1 MFSKPLLGTD
11 KKKTKLSWF
20 EYIWFSCIIQGWY
33 DCWYAFKN
41 WADLMG
47 NNYQDYALLAS
58 DDPLEQCILYFWD
71 SLEDDIYPKEF
82 LESLMQMADDV
93 ETGKEKL
100 IPMDEDFMNRLKD
113 LTKDVELDED
123 GAAKSGRGI

>member
-1 MFSKPLLGTD
+1 MIFSRALLGTD

-20 EYIWFSCIIQGWY
+20 EYILFSCIQQGWM
-33 DCWYAFKN
+33 DCWYSFQN

-47 NNYQDYALLAS
+47 NNYSEYALLVS

-82 LESLMQMADDV
+82 LESLMQMVDDV
-93 ETGKEKL
+93 DTGKVKTY
-100 IPMDEDFMNRLKD
+100 PMEDVMSELKELLGEEDEQ
-113 LTKDVELDED
+113 T
-123 GAAKSGRGI
+123 

>member
-1 MFSKPLLGTD
+1 MIFSRALLGTD

-20 EYIWFSCIIQGWY
+20 EYILFSCIQQGWM
-33 DCWYAFKN
+33 DCWYSFQN

-47 NNYQDYALLAS
+47 NNYSEYALLAS

-82 LESLMQMADDV
+82 LESLMQMVDDV
-93 ETGKEKL
+93 DTGKVKTY
-100 IPMDEDFMNRLKD
+100 PMEDVMSDIMKG
-113 LTKDVELDED
+113 LDED
-123 GAAKSGRGI
+123 YKEFDV